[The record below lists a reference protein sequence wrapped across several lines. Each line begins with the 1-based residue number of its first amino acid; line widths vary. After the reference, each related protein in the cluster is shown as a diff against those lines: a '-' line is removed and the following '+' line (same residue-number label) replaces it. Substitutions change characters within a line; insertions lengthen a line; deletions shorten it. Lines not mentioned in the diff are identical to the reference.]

1 MAKLPQDVEKVEEKK
16 EEIKVPE
23 WPEGPE
29 MVSEV
34 DVKTGNSTSVREMLE
49 RVHGRIDEFEKE
61 VDEEFEKE
69 LENQVKAKRNGFFI
83 VPNKYWDSWFQKL
96 FAQAISVKLWIIAL
110 ITILL
115 KIGLITNI
123 QFASILGII
132 VAMKGAFQTA
142 TAFKRNGNDGKM
154 TEMDKT

>member
-16 EEIKVPE
+16 EELKSPE

-29 MVSEV
+29 MISEV
-34 DVKTGNSTSVREMLE
+34 DVKKGSSTSVKDMLE
-49 RVHGRIDEFEKE
+49 RVHGKIDEFGKE

-69 LENQVKAKRNGFFI
+69 LEKQVKAKRNGFFI

-110 ITILL
+110 ITVLL
-115 KIGLITNI
+115 YAGQITNI
-123 QFASILGII
+123 QFASVLGII

-142 TAFKRNGNDGKM
+142 TAFKRNGKDGKM

>member
-1 MAKLPQDVEKVEEKK
+1 MAKVPQEVEKVEEKK
-16 EEIKVPE
+16 EEKKEKPVKAERVKI
-23 WPEGPE
+23 
-29 MVSEV
+29 V
-34 DVKTGNSTSVREMLE
+34 DGGDATSVREMLE
-49 RVHGRIDEFEKE
+49 RVHGKIDEFEKE

-69 LENQVKAKRNGFFI
+69 LDKQVKAKRNGFFI
-83 VPNKYWDSWFQKL
+83 VPNKYWDQWFQKL
-96 FAQAISVKLWIIAL
+96 FAQIVSVKLWIITL

-115 KIGLITNI
+115 YTDLITNM

-142 TAFKRNGNDGKM
+142 AAFKRNGRSGEM